1 MSLFNRFFKTIFYV
15 LIYTWT
21 LIQSYLISSA
31 ITSIA
36 LSLIMAITSAIGKVP
51 TIMIDKFWLVLII
64 SSIPLGIVFFL
75 MIIFDFVKRFKK

>member
-15 LIYTWT
+15 LIYAWT

-51 TIMIDKFWLVLII
+51 NIMIDKFWLVLII
-64 SSIPLGIVFFL
+64 SSIPLGIIFFL
-75 MIIFDFVKRFKK
+75 MIVFDFVKRFKK

>member
-15 LIYTWT
+15 LIYAWT

-51 TIMIDKFWLVLII
+51 TIMIEKFWLILII
-64 SSIPLGIVFFL
+64 SSIPLGVVFFL

>member
-1 MSLFNRFFKTIFYV
+1 MSLFNKFFKTIFYV
-15 LIYTWT
+15 LIYAWT

-36 LSLIMAITSAIGKVP
+36 LSLIMAITSATGKVP
-51 TIMIDKFWLVLII
+51 TIMIEKFWLVLII

-75 MIIFDFVKRFKK
+75 MVIFDFVKRFKK

>member
-15 LIYTWT
+15 LIYAWT

-36 LSLIMAITSAIGKVP
+36 LSLIMTITSAIGKVP
-51 TIMIDKFWLVLII
+51 NIMIDKFWLVLII
-64 SSIPLGIVFFL
+64 SSIPLGIIFFL
-75 MIIFDFVKRFKK
+75 MIVFDFVKRFKK

>member
-15 LIYTWT
+15 LIYAWT

-36 LSLIMAITSAIGKVP
+36 LSLIMAITSATGKVP
-51 TIMIDKFWLVLII
+51 NIMIDKFWLVLII
-64 SSIPLGIVFFL
+64 SSIPLGIIFFL
-75 MIIFDFVKRFKK
+75 MIVFDFVKRFKK

>member
-1 MSLFNRFFKTIFYV
+1 MSLFNRFFKTILYV
-15 LIYTWT
+15 LIYAWT

-51 TIMIDKFWLVLII
+51 NIMIDKFWLVLII
-64 SSIPLGIVFFL
+64 SSIPLGIIFFL
-75 MIIFDFVKRFKK
+75 MIVFDFVKRFKK

>member
-1 MSLFNRFFKTIFYV
+1 MSLFNKFFKTIFYV
-15 LIYTWT
+15 LIYAWT
-21 LIQSYLISSA
+21 LIHSYLISSA

-51 TIMIDKFWLVLII
+51 TIMIEKFWLLLII

-75 MIIFDFVKRFKK
+75 MVIFDFVKRFKK

>member
-15 LIYTWT
+15 LIYAWT
-21 LIQSYLISSA
+21 LIQSYLISSV

-36 LSLIMAITSAIGKVP
+36 LSLIMAITSATGKVP
-51 TIMIDKFWLVLII
+51 NIMVDKFWLVLII

>member
-15 LIYTWT
+15 LIYAWT

-51 TIMIDKFWLVLII
+51 NIMIDKFWLVLII

-75 MIIFDFVKRFKK
+75 MVIFDFVKRFKK

>member
-1 MSLFNRFFKTIFYV
+1 MSLFNKFFKTIFYV
-15 LIYTWT
+15 LIYAWT

-36 LSLIMAITSAIGKVP
+36 LSLIMAITSATGKVP
-51 TIMIDKFWLVLII
+51 TIMIEKFWLVLII

>member
-15 LIYTWT
+15 LIYAWT
-21 LIQSYLISSA
+21 LIQSYLISSV

-36 LSLIMAITSAIGKVP
+36 LSLIMAITSATGKVP
-51 TIMIDKFWLVLII
+51 TIMIEKFWLVLII

-75 MIIFDFVKRFKK
+75 MVIFDFVKRFKK

>member
-15 LIYTWT
+15 LIYAWT

-51 TIMIDKFWLVLII
+51 NIMVDKFWLVLII

-75 MIIFDFVKRFKK
+75 MVIFDFLKRFKK

>member
-1 MSLFNRFFKTIFYV
+1 MSLFNKFFKTIFYV
-15 LIYTWT
+15 LIYAWT

-51 TIMIDKFWLVLII
+51 TIMIEKFWSLLII

-75 MIIFDFVKRFKK
+75 MVIFDFVKRFKK